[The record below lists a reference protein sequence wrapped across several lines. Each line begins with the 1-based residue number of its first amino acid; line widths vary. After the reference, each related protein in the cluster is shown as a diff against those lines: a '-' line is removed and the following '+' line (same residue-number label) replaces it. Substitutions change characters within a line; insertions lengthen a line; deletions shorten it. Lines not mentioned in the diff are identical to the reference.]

1 MSIYD
6 FQSATADRIAEIF
19 REATIDADGKEIKT
33 GGQRR
38 VLLADEVGLGKTHVA
53 SAVIERVREM
63 RKRINDD
70 MFRVVY
76 VCSNMSIANQNIEK
90 LGVKN
95 KADVTESRL
104 SMQHLTIREREA
116 KIVDPENN
124 KMGEIIIPLTPSTS
138 FSLRGSS
145 KGNANERA
153 LIAIILGRFN
163 EFSEF
168 RTQLTKLFQGWS
180 GDNGW
185 EYWLKRYAKRV
196 SDLGPSYID
205 DVKRY
210 LYKNETFLE
219 IKKEL
224 IENFSHGN
232 VANLDSTRII
242 NLLRRIF
249 ADLSL
254 SMLEPDLIIMDEF
267 QRFSSL
273 LDYNDE
279 SEQSAIVKK
288 FFEQEGGQQPL
299 ILLLSATPYKPFST
313 LEELTEY
320 NADEHYEDFN
330 RLMDFLFTG
339 ENEFR
344 ELWSDYSHKLSHLRT
359 EKFDVLLASK
369 QSAEKKMYQGMC
381 RTERLN
387 EGLISD
393 KAVSEVP
400 IDTDDIL
407 SYCEMQKIVSACKE
421 ASERSA
427 KHRFLWSNVPM
438 EYVKSSPYLLSFM
451 DTYELKQKI
460 DTIYRSGLKGLPEPT
475 GQVLLR
481 ETDIAQF
488 HKISMRNARMQ
499 YLRDMMLPK
508 GKSAELL
515 LWVPA
520 SKPYYTTNAEN
531 PFVKNRDFSKTLVF
545 SAWEMVPRMI
555 ATLLTY
561 EAEREVIFSKYKK
574 AGYDKRTGSNR
585 LKADA
590 QKILTFPS
598 AYLASLYN
606 PEEPYGEKVHLIKAS
621 IRKLI
626 KDRLAGIE
634 LTERRNY
641 GKILSV
647 IEWLDNPELERP
659 ADMPSNTI
667 DVLTDMAI
675 SAPGVCLYR
684 ILKDKEKAK
693 KAAAGFSTIFNRRIS
708 GYIIDKLQDK
718 YHDDEIYLD
727 GVMDYCVMG
736 NLQAVLDEYRHLCSS
751 NDDFMEKMEEAFIN
765 VSTLRVD
772 TDKSFGAADGEKFP
786 MRVSYAVPFTK
797 NKNTTDEKAQQR
809 SNNIR
814 SAFQSPFYP
823 FVVASTSVGQEGLDF
838 HWYCRK
844 IVHWNL
850 PSNPQDLEQREGR
863 INRYKCLAIRRNL
876 AKLYPDIYNWD
887 ELFNVANADVRNE
900 FGNCYSEMVPNW
912 CLPVEWINSNKDNI
926 EWIERIVPQYPMSSD
941 VDSYSRLIDVLSLYR
956 LTMGQPRQEE
966 LLAMLEAQH
975 LDREQIKQLLFNLSP
990 IAKLRIPKP

>member
-6 FQSATADRIAEIF
+6 FQRATADRIAEIF
-19 REATIDADGKEIKT
+19 REATINADGNEIKT

-63 RKRINDD
+63 RKAVNDD

-116 KIVDPENN
+116 KIVDPENG

-153 LIAIILGRFN
+153 LIATVLGRFD
-163 EFSEF
+163 EFSKF
-168 RTQLTKLFQGWS
+168 RPQLSKLFQGWS

-196 SDLGPSYID
+196 SDLGQSYVD
-205 DVKRY
+205 DVRRY
-210 LYKNETFLE
+210 LNKNQTFLE
-219 IKKEL
+219 IEKEL
-224 IENFSHGN
+224 IENFRHGD

-279 SEQSAIVKK
+279 SEQSAIVRK

-344 ELWSDYSHKLSHLRT
+344 ELWSDYSHKLTHLRT
-359 EKFDVLLASK
+359 EKFDVLLVSK
-369 QSAEKKMYQGMC
+369 HSAEEKMYQGMC

-407 SYCEMQKIVSACKE
+407 SYCEMQKIVSVCKE

-427 KHRFLWSNVPM
+427 KHRFPWSNVPM

-460 DTIYRSGLKGLPEPT
+460 DAIYRGGFEGLPEPSS
-475 GQVLLR
+475 QVLLR
-481 ETDIAQF
+481 ENDIAQF
-488 HKISMRNARMQ
+488 HKIPMRNARMQ

-508 GKSAELL
+508 GKGAELL
-515 LWVPA
+515 LWVPS

-598 AYLASLYN
+598 AYLASLYT
-606 PEEPYGEKVHLIKAS
+606 PEESYGEKVNLIKAP
-621 IRKLI
+621 IRKQI

-634 LTERRNY
+634 PTERRNY

-647 IEWLDNPELERP
+647 IEWLDNPALERP
-659 ADMPSNTI
+659 ADMPSNTVE
-667 DVLTDMAI
+667 VLTDMAI
-675 SAPGVCLYR
+675 AAPGVCLYR
-684 ILKDKEKAK
+684 ILNDKEKAK

-751 NDDFMEKMEEAFIN
+751 DDGFMEKMEEAFIN

-772 TDKSFGAADGEKFP
+772 TDKSFGAAEGEKFP

-887 ELFNVANADVRNE
+887 VLFEKANKDVRCQ
-900 FGNCYSEMVPNW
+900 FGNRYSGMVPNW
-912 CLPVEWINSNKDNI
+912 CLPVEWINANKETI

-941 VDSYSRLIDVLSLYR
+941 VESYRRLIKVLSLYR

-966 LLAMLEAQH
+966 LIAMLETQH
-975 LDREQIKQLLFNLSP
+975 LDHEQIKQLLFNLSP
-990 IAKLRIPKP
+990 ISK

>member
-6 FQSATADRIAEIF
+6 FQSATADRIADIF
-19 REATIDADGKEIKT
+19 RTATIDADGKEIKN
-33 GGQRR
+33 GGHRR

-63 RKRINDD
+63 RKAVNDD

-116 KIVDPENN
+116 EIVDSKSD

-138 FSLRGSS
+138 FSLRGNS

-153 LIAIILGRFN
+153 LIATILGRFD
-163 EFSEF
+163 EFSKF
-168 RTQLTKLFQGWS
+168 RLQLSKLFQGSS
-180 GDNGW
+180 GYNGW

-196 SDLGPSYID
+196 NDLGSSYIE
-205 DVKRY
+205 DVKHY
-210 LYKNETFLE
+210 LYKNLTFLE
-219 IKKEL
+219 IEKEL
-224 IENFSHGN
+224 IENFNHGD

-273 LDYNDE
+273 LHYDDE
-279 SEQSAIVKK
+279 SEQSTIVKK

-330 RLMDFLFTG
+330 RLMDFLFNG
-339 ENEFR
+339 ENEFH

-393 KAVSEVP
+393 KTVTEVP
-400 IDTDDIL
+400 IDIDDIL
-407 SYCEMQKIVSACKE
+407 SYCEMQKIVLACKE

-427 KHRFLWSNVPM
+427 KHRFSWSNIPM

-460 DTIYRSGLKGLPEPT
+460 DAIYRGEFKGLPEPS

-481 ETDIAQF
+481 ENEIAQF
-488 HKISMRNARMQ
+488 HKVPIRNARMR

-508 GKSAELL
+508 GKGAELL
-515 LWVPA
+515 LWVPT

-531 PFVKNRDFSKTLVF
+531 PFVKNREFSKTLVF

-561 EAEREVIFSKYKK
+561 EAEREAIFSKYKK

-585 LKADA
+585 LKADS
-590 QKILTFPS
+590 QKILTYPS

-606 PEEPYGEKVHLIKAS
+606 PEELYGDKVHLIKTS
-621 IRKLI
+621 IKKQIRE
-626 KDRLAGIE
+626 RLAGIKS
-634 LTERRNY
+634 TERRNY

-647 IEWLDNPELERP
+647 IEWLDNPELEQP
-659 ADMPSNTI
+659 ANMPSNTI

-675 SAPGVCLYR
+675 AAPGVCLYR

-693 KAAAGFSTIFNRRIS
+693 QAASGFSTIFNRRIS
-708 GYIIDKLQDK
+708 GYIIDRLQDK

-751 NDDFMEKMEEAFIN
+751 DEDFMEKMEEAFIN

-772 TDKSFGAADGEKFP
+772 TDKSFGAAEGEKFS

-797 NKNTTDEKAQQR
+797 NKNTTDEKAHQR

-823 FVVASTSVGQEGLDF
+823 FVVASTSVGQKGSTSTGIAERLCIGIYHQIL
-838 HWYCRK
+838 RT
-844 IVHWNL
+844 L
-850 PSNPQDLEQREGR
+850 SNVKVVSTATNVSPYVATLRNYIR
-863 INRYKCLAIRRNL
+863 IFIIGMNCLKSLMLMCVMNLAIATR
-876 AKLYPDIYNWD
+876 
-887 ELFNVANADVRNE
+887 
-900 FGNCYSEMVPNW
+900 GW
-912 CLPVEWINSNKDNI
+912 CRIGVYLSN
-926 EWIERIVPQYPMSSD
+926 
-941 VDSYSRLIDVLSLYR
+941 
-956 LTMGQPRQEE
+956 G
-966 LLAMLEAQH
+966 
-975 LDREQIKQLLFNLSP
+975 
-990 IAKLRIPKP
+990 